1 MNDEEREDEARRKE
15 EELFLLSWWSAVH
28 RKQVQGR
35 AREPREIRS
44 NFRPVY
50 TEEPREYHSNLRNN
64 SEARPSLYATTPAQA
79 QLALVHA
86 QARGPVSN
94 SGLFTFT
101 DLDELDDERRS
112 RLMARE
118 EPKHPEAARKAMAEY
133 RRVRDLMAS
142 GQAVVIDD

>member
-1 MNDEEREDEARRKE
+1 MSDEEREKEARQKQE
-15 EELFLLSWWSAVH
+15 EALLLAWWGRVVQN
-28 RKQVQGR
+28 RKQAGAAQ
-35 AREPREIRS
+35 PREIRS
-44 NFRPVY
+44 NFRSVY
-50 TEEPREYHSNLRNN
+50 TEPAREYHSNIRGNP
-64 SEARPSLYATTPAQA
+64 EARPSMYATTPAQA
-79 QLALVHA
+79 QLALLRA

-118 EPKHPEAARKAMAEY
+118 EPRHPEAARKAMAEY

-142 GQAVVIDD
+142 GQAVIVD